1 MATTEADNSQLLGEI
16 RQWQYY
22 ERNCRKRGRHFF
34 VTGLLKGHKTIPDG
48 KFFTLYLPSP
58 VVPSQQ
64 QSGQTLRGRSGH
76 IFKLGE
82 RRNRTLESLQ
92 SHYLEKSSGE
102 EPRKPTWKPTPRS
115 GQS

>member
-1 MATTEADNSQLLGEI
+1 MATTAAGNSPLLGEL

-22 ERNCRKRGRHFF
+22 ERNCRKRGRQFI

-82 RRNRTLESLQ
+82 RRNRTLESLK
-92 SHYLEKSSGE
+92 SHFLEKGSGE
-102 EPRKPTWKPTPRS
+102 QTR
-115 GQS
+115 